1 MNMTE
6 AVKTVLSKYATF
18 SGRAK
23 RPELWWFVLFMFLVN
38 LGLTLIEGAV
48 LAPILGFDAFSED
61 AGQPLT
67 MISSLIFLL
76 PSLAAMVRRLH
87 DVDRSGW
94 WYFIVFIPVVGF
106 LVLIFWATRPGTEG
120 SNQYG

>member
-1 MNMTE
+1 MDMTE
-6 AVKTVLSKYATF
+6 AVKTVFGKYATF

-87 DVDRSGW
+87 DIDRSGW
-94 WYFIVFIPVVGF
+94 WYFIVFIPVVGV